1 MFLFQ
6 NIRAQTTTCFLFVNI
21 QHLHLEY
28 VFSIVFSIF
37 KIKRFYTKY
46 FHIYQS
52 FFNDQIRFFI
62 KNYLYEGTQAHL
74 KHSYLS
80 RL

>member
-6 NIRAQTTTCFLFVNI
+6 NIRAQTTTCFLFVNN

-37 KIKRFYTKY
+37 KIKRFYAKY
-46 FHIYQS
+46 FHIHQS
-52 FFNDQIRFFI
+52 FFKDQIRFFI
-62 KNYLYEGTQAHL
+62 KNYLYEAHL
-74 KHSYLS
+74 KHSFLS